1 MSKDGEPW
9 AFQSRFYSG
18 MTNDARIIL
27 GQTGTVIGLLRA
39 TDTNEL
45 SEQEQARAIELLKES
60 NILRSPS
67 RSEQS
72 GQTADLANY
81 QLIIIKG
88 QMRYSYT
95 FDDGTL
101 PQSLRPLRDYLTQRG
116 KPRSPKEYDTLMSQ

>member
-1 MSKDGEPW
+1 
-9 AFQSRFYSG
+9 

-60 NILRSPS
+60 NILSSPS

-72 GQTADLANY
+72 RQRADLANY

-88 QMRYSYT
+88 QRRYSYT
-95 FDDGTL
+95 FDDSTL
-101 PQSLRPLRDYLTQRG
+101 PQSLRPLRDYLAKRG
-116 KPRSPKEYDTLMSQ
+116 KPKSPKEYDILMSQ